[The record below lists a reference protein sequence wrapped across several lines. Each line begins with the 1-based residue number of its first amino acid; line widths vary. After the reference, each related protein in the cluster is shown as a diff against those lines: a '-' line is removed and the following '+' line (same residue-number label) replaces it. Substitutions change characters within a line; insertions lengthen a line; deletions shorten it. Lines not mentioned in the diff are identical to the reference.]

1 MGSVRRALCV
11 AFAVW
16 CASSSSLLAHA
27 QEAAPSAS
35 ADDAI
40 ARARA
45 HYERG
50 VALFDEEQFTAA
62 LAEFEAAYAIS
73 HRPALLFNIGQI
85 QARLGHAVESADALE
100 AYLEQV
106 AEVPAERRALVE
118 AEIATQR
125 GRIVSVTVTADVD
138 GAMVSLDDVD
148 RGTTPLPAPLRV
160 SAGEHLLRVSAD
172 GHETSQQR
180 FRVAGGEERAL
191 SIDLVR
197 LAGARAGGGAA
208 PFPTITV
215 IGAAVGGLGLV
226 TFGIAGIAT
235 LLEHQSLTAMT
246 GGCSPSCTAQEVAT
260 IDVTRV
266 VADAGLAVLVVGGVL
281 TVVGAVLELGGSSET
296 AGPRVSLGSGGVEV
310 WW

>member
-1 MGSVRRALCV
+1 MGPSR
-11 AFAVW
+11 
-16 CASSSSLLAHA
+16 LLACAALACALFSGIPRSTRA
-27 QEAAPSAS
+27 QEATAEDSV
-35 ADDAI
+35 

-50 VALFDEEQFTAA
+50 VGLFDEDQFAAA

-73 HRPALLFNIGQI
+73 GRPALLFNIGQI
-85 QARLGHAVESADALE
+85 HARLGRAVESADALQR
-100 AYLEQV
+100 YLDEV
-106 AEVPAERRALVE
+106 GAEVPAERRALVE

-125 GRIVSVTVTADVD
+125 GRIARVTVTADVD
-138 GAMVSLDDVD
+138 GALVSLDDVD
-148 RGTTPLPAPLRV
+148 RGATPLPEPLRV

-172 GHETSQQR
+172 GHETAQQR

-191 SIDLVR
+191 VVDLVA
-197 LAGARAGGGAA
+197 LTGPGGAA
-208 PFPTITV
+208 SSSFPTITV

-226 TFGIAGIAT
+226 TFGAAGLVT
-235 LLEHQSLTAMT
+235 LLQHQSLTAET
-246 GGCSPSCTAQEVAT
+246 GGCAPSCTAQEVAT

-296 AGPRVSLGSGGVEV
+296 AGPSVSLGAGGVEV